1 MSPTIREVGDSEL
14 IPTYGVNDDNFTI
27 ELHYKGEMVYIVDK
41 DLCYFGGEL
50 KYLDW
55 IDPDCLSLMELDGYL
70 VDFGYIESVRLMEEY
85 RTVHGWTY
93 YWRIPGEQLKEG
105 LHELTCDKD
114 ILDMATK
121 VIQDTKF
128 VEVYLINKE
137 ELSKARLEADG
148 EENDRESDQDIL
160 QINMT
165 NEREGCRMGTS
176 ENDQGPSLYDKDE
189 SNLIH
194 VDGRLYNESRE
205 TDMDWQINVWETGRE
220 GDTRKSNEI
229 HVDGRLDSDQEP
241 GLNDN
246 DECSDQEPGFDNNGD
261 GDNHHIFIDDAF
273 DGDTED
279 VVYDSD
285 YLGSVHSDDEAQRVP
300 NRSRYPEFNPEK
312 DMSDP
317 QFCLHQVFRDFD
329 TFKDAIKNY
338 SINSKQ
344 PLKFQ
349 HSDKKRVQVVCQTG
363 CPWNIW
369 VAPTD
374 DGKAVQIR
382 SCFLQHE
389 GCIMVFKDKGK
400 GSQASFLLY
409 QDHVPMQ
416 KMEEKSQRG
425 RRICDAAI
433 LLFFWFIVVQQLT
446 MCELVFLVYG
456 RPATY
461 HLLYGSL

>member
-1 MSPTIREVGDSEL
+1 
-14 IPTYGVNDDNFTI
+14 
-27 ELHYKGEMVYIVDK
+27 MVYIVDK

>member
-1 MSPTIREVGDSEL
+1 
-14 IPTYGVNDDNFTI
+14 
-27 ELHYKGEMVYIVDK
+27 MVYIVDE

-55 IDPDCLSLMELDGYL
+55 IDPNCLSLMELDGYL

-85 RTVHGWTY
+85 RTIHGWTY

-148 EENDRESDQDIL
+148 EENDRESDHDIL

-176 ENDQGPSLYDKDE
+176 ENDQGPSLHDKDE

-194 VDGRLYNESRE
+194 VD
-205 TDMDWQINVWETGRE
+205 MDWETGRE
-220 GDTRKSNEI
+220 GDTRESNEI

-246 DECSDQEPGFDNNGD
+246 DERSDQEPGFDNNGD

-273 DGDTED
+273 DGDIED

-300 NRSRYPEFNPEK
+300 
-312 DMSDP
+312 
-317 QFCLHQVFRDFD
+317 
-329 TFKDAIKNY
+329 I
-338 SINSKQ
+338 
-344 PLKFQ
+344 
-349 HSDKKRVQVVCQTG
+349 VQDILSST
-363 CPWNIW
+363 
-369 VAPTD
+369 
-374 DGKAVQIR
+374 
-382 SCFLQHE
+382 
-389 GCIMVFKDKGK
+389 
-400 GSQASFLLY
+400 
-409 QDHVPMQ
+409 
-416 KMEEKSQRG
+416 QRK
-425 RRICDAAI
+425 
-433 LLFFWFIVVQQLT
+433 T
-446 MCELVFLVYG
+446 
-456 RPATY
+456 
-461 HLLYGSL
+461 